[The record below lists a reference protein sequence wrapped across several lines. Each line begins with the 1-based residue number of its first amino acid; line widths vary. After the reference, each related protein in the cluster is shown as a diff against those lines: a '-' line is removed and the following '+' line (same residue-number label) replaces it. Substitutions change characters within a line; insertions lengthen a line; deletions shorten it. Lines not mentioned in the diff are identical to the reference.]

1 MVNVFGGTKRGP
13 EGPPGE
19 RGPPGKKGR
28 DALNLIKWFPTL
40 ILRELRQH
48 VNRTSLLIE
57 NKDVDVT
64 LDKNQVVKSWHS
76 RSKKYPCSFTGYGG
90 KLVDSVVLLNG
101 LCYLTIKQCIK
112 SDRTWIHRS
121 LYI

>member
-76 RSKKYPCSFTGYGG
+76 RSKNIHVHLLAMVESWWT
-90 KLVDSVVLLNG
+90 VVLLNG
-101 LCYLTIKQCIK
+101 VCYLTVKQCIK
-112 SDRTWIHRS
+112 PTMIYYLLVYTHV
-121 LYI
+121 